1 MIPVSRNLTLYQG
14 DSYSFTFRLR
24 ERSSQGDPGNYV
36 DLTGVEA
43 KAQIRQSESSSGVA
57 AEFTAT
63 IPDQTVAEDTGR
75 VILSLIPAETAA
87 LNLTN
92 SAGVWDVQ
100 LTFPDGTIKTYLRG
114 GIKVIKEVTRV

>member
-1 MIPVSRNLTLYQG
+1 VIPVSRNLTLYQG
-14 DSYSFTFRLR
+14 DTYSFTFRLR
-24 ERSSQGDPGNYV
+24 DLSPQGDPGNYV
-36 DLTGVEA
+36 DLTGVTA
-43 KAQIRQSESSSGVA
+43 KAQIRQSETTSAVA

-75 VILSLIPAETAA
+75 VVLSLTPAETAA

-92 SAGVWDVQ
+92 NAGVWDVQ

-114 GIKVIKEVTRV
+114 AIRVIREVTRV